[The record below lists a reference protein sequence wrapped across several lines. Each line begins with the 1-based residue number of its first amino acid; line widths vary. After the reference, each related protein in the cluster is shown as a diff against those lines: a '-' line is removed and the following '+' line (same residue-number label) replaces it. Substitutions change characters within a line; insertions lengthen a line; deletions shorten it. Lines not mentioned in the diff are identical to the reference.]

1 MEEQMG
7 VAHAETAGSGANGN
21 PRPGEFSLDIASGML
36 ESLGLNMY
44 TSIGKSLSEFVAN
57 AYDADATEVVINIP
71 FAKIEEARSILR
83 ENAKQ
88 QVKEGTRDSFTVL
101 VDPLPDDIQITIRD
115 NGHGMSPSDIR
126 DKLLIVSR
134 NRRKGNPKTES
145 GLRNAMGRKGL
156 GKLAGFGTA
165 QCVTI
170 RSKREGETFA
180 TSFTMDYAKIAEG
193 HRVHESKFPAVYQ
206 DGLDLGIHGTVVTL
220 SSLRCDS
227 LKASEETIRDVLAQ
241 NFAVLGDDFKIV
253 LNDNLVAE
261 AASDFEFTYPPEA
274 ERDEAGLGTYH
285 VVVNDMLSF
294 DIKYVVR
301 FRARDTDGVA
311 TDGSGNSNMQRGSL
325 PAARR
330 GARIYCNRRLAAG
343 PSLLKLHTG
352 MHNFHSQAYM
362 ECIVHADAI
371 DQQSVDHIGTNRA
384 DLKGDSEVVEA
395 LRDAVTELMRRA
407 LYEHSKFRDE
417 LAAQLVSQDDF
428 TQGLL
433 RGTWGLSRAV
443 KEAANKLLRNLASV
457 NGVKSDFYRNAAP
470 LVLESMNTGDV
481 LAKLVQL
488 EHEPVSLPV
497 LAHEMLELARIENRD
512 VMKLY
517 RGRRLAISTLKKLID
532 RARESWKKGKRF
544 ENDLHQ
550 LLKDNPWL
558 IQPEFSRY
566 LTSDKPLGTVAEQLS
581 KVLKVDQEAPTQNID
596 AGGNIQ
602 DEDTRPDLVFA
613 MVDAANANTVVIV
626 ELKTPNYPLR
636 NEHLSQ
642 LERYMMDTRNWLK
655 SKSQNAVSVR
665 GFLIGDTDE
674 ASTIAD
680 VRLLN
685 DKLQSIGPLSP
696 YQILPLPVLLDRANQ
711 VHLEGIEA
719 AEKNED
725 FFSDELSTNPV
736 PMVLNDAA
744 TKGGG

>member
-1 MEEQMG
+1 MEEQRIF
-7 VAHAETAGSGANGN
+7 AHAEATGPVEASVVNE
-21 PRPGEFSLDIASGML
+21 RPSEFSLDIASGML

-57 AYDADATEVVINIP
+57 AYDADAMEVAINIP
-71 FAKIEEARSILR
+71 FAAIEEARAELR
-83 ENAKQ
+83 ERAKQ
-88 QVKEGTRDSFTVL
+88 EVKDGKRDSFTVL
-101 VDPLPDDIQITIRD
+101 VDPLPDNLQITIRD

-134 NRRKGNPKTES
+134 NRRKVSPKTES
-145 GLRNAMGRKGL
+145 GQRNAMGRKGL

-165 QCVTI
+165 QRVTI
-170 RSKREGETFA
+170 GSKRVGETFSTA
-180 TSFTMDYAKIAEG
+180 FTMDYAKIAELS
-193 HRVHESKFPAVYQ
+193 RVDESKFPAAYV
-206 DGLDLGIHGTVVTL
+206 DGLDAGDHGTMVTL

-227 LKASEETIRDVLAQ
+227 LKSKEETIRDILAQ
-241 NFAVLGDDFKIV
+241 NFAVLGDDFKVSLNGV
-253 LNDNLVAE
+253 LVSE
-261 AASDFEFTYPPEA
+261 PESDYEFIYPPEA
-274 ERDEAGLGTYH
+274 ERDADGLGTYR
-285 VVVNDMLSF
+285 VEVNDMLSF

-301 FRARDTDGVA
+301 FRARETDANKGEGA
-311 TDGSGNSNMQRGSL
+311 QLQRGNL

-395 LRDAVTELMRRA
+395 LRDAVTELMRKA
-407 LYEHSKFRDE
+407 LYEHSKFRDDM
-417 LAAQLVSQDDF
+417 AGQQVAHDDF

-433 RGTWGLSRAV
+433 AGTAGLSRSV

-457 NGVKSDFYRNAAP
+457 NGVRSDFYRNAAP

-488 EHEPVSLPV
+488 EHEPTSLPV

-512 VMKLY
+512 VLKLY
-517 RGRRLAISTLKKLID
+517 RGRRMAISGLKKLID
-532 RARESWKKGKRF
+532 RARASWKKGKRF
-544 ENDLHQ
+544 ENDLHN

-566 LTSDKPLGTVAEQLS
+566 LTSDKPLGVVAEQLS
-581 KVLKVDQEAPTQNID
+581 KVLKIDGGAPDQKVDAD
-596 AGGNIQ
+596 GNIQ

-613 MVDAANANTVVIV
+613 MVDAGSANTVVIV

-636 NEHLSQ
+636 IEHLSQ
-642 LERYMMDTRNWLK
+642 LEKYMMAAHDWLR
-655 SKSQNAVSVR
+655 SKSQHLVSVR

-674 ASTIAD
+674 ASTVAD

-685 DKLQSIGPLSP
+685 QKLQSLGPQSP
-696 YQILPLPVLLDRANQ
+696 YQILPLTVLLERANQ
-711 VHLEGIEA
+711 VHIEGIDA
-719 AEKNED
+719 AEKNDD
-725 FFSDELSTNPV
+725 FFTDELSTDPV
-736 PMVLNDAA
+736 PMVLNAGA
-744 TKGGG
+744 SKGGN